1 MQLVRGMF
9 WPTQIG
15 YLLGKKGLHY
25 SNAPFYTLP
34 HDLCW
39 PKHIHYKRV
48 KHVGLWE
55 ACSTSFVLII
65 IINNA
70 LLKCLNVNIDLLAKK
85 LEDPSFSKNVVIKLS
100 SFKSPSLSIQTN
112 FLQWADKQIFLPIVL
127 WLWGKY
133 CKQQCNFVCL
143 ILLSFR
149 ASMNFKNLKL
159 TYCKIITDFI

>member
-39 PKHIHYKRV
+39 PKHIHYKRA
-48 KHVGLWE
+48 KHVGLGE
-55 ACSTSFVLII
+55 AYSTSFVLII
-65 IINNA
+65 IIYNA

-85 LEDPSFSKNVVIKLS
+85 LEDPLFSKNVVIKLS
-100 SFKSPSLSIQTN
+100 SFKSSSLSNQTN
-112 FLQWADKQIFLPIVL
+112 FLTHRALTLRKILQAAMQF
-127 WLWGKY
+127 
-133 CKQQCNFVCL
+133 CL
-143 ILLSFR
+143 SYSPQLQSQYEF
-149 ASMNFKNLKL
+149 
-159 TYCKIITDFI
+159 